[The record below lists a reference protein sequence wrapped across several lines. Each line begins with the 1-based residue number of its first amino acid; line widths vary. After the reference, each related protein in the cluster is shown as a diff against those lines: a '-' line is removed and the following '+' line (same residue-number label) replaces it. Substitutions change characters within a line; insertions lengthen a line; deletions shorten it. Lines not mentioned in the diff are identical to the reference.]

1 MMPRRLLA
9 ARAATSLVRPALVL
23 TALVTAALLAPTRTA
38 RAQGG
43 LILLDA
49 PPHQAYHLSIGPTL
63 LAFARDPGAS
73 QMQTLLIP
81 GLDFYTRQGLFVSTD
96 NGVGWN
102 LSQRDDLQWG
112 VRLWPQLGRA
122 RGALGHP
129 GLAGVGDR
137 LQKGL
142 FANFAPLRY
151 VLLQSSLLAG
161 AGQGGDGVVGEIGAT
176 VGLPF
181 GQPDN
186 TFGLSVGATWANGP
200 YRQSYFG
207 ITPAMA
213 QASGLPAW
221 HVGGGWQDLNVGLV
235 GEVPLN
241 RRWTLSGQLSSA
253 RLLGAA
259 AASPIT
265 QSRDQSTLSLTLWY
279 SIR

>member
-1 MMPRRLLA
+1 MRPRALA
-9 ARAATSLVRPALVL
+9 AL
-23 TALVTAALLAPTRTA
+23 TALAATAGLLPAPPA
-38 RAQGG
+38 CAQGG

-49 PPHQAYHLSIGPTL
+49 PPHQAYRLSIGPTL
-63 LAFARDPGAS
+63 LAFPRDPGSS
-73 QMQTLLIP
+73 QTQALLIP

-112 VRLWPQLGRA
+112 LRLWPQLGRA
-122 RGALGHP
+122 RNALGHP
-129 GLAGVGDR
+129 GLPGVGDR

-142 FANFAPLRY
+142 FANFAPLSY
-151 VLLQSSLLAG
+151 VLLQSSLLTG
-161 AGQGGDGVVGEIGAT
+161 AGQGGDGVVGELGAT

-186 TFGLSVGATWANGP
+186 TFALSVGATWANGP

-221 HVGGGWQDLNVGLV
+221 HVGAGWQDLNIGLV

-241 RRWTLSGQLSSA
+241 KRWTLSGQLSSA

-259 AASPIT
+259 AASPLT

-279 SIR
+279 SIK